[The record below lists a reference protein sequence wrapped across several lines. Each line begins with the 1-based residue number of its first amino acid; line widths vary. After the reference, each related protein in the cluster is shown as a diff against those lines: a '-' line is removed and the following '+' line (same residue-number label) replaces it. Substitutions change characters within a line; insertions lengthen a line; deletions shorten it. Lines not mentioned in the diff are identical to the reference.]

1 LVGLAVPIRG
11 HDGRRGAIR
20 DLSSLARSGSG
31 VATDCVALAAGH
43 SNSSRKRGVTQR
55 YIGPQKSSNWDKRV
69 AAIEIVEQDAVAE
82 AFDLQ
87 INAALVKR
95 VRLSMEEITTVARKI
110 KESKKFDWLNG
121 ASRTSISSPN

>member
-1 LVGLAVPIRG
+1 M
-11 HDGRRGAIR
+11 
-20 DLSSLARSGSG
+20 
-31 VATDCVALAAGH
+31 
-43 SNSSRKRGVTQR
+43 

-95 VRLSMEEITTVARKI
+95 VRLSMEEITSVIRKI
-110 KESKKFDWLNG
+110 KE
-121 ASRTSISSPN
+121 

>member
-1 LVGLAVPIRG
+1 MA
-11 HDGRRGAIR
+11 
-20 DLSSLARSGSG
+20 AR
-31 VATDCVALAAGH
+31 H
-43 SNSSRKRGVTQR
+43 SKSSRKRGVTQG

-95 VRLSMEEITTVARKI
+95 VRLSMEEITTVIRKI
-110 KESKKFDWLNG
+110 KESKKSDWLNW